1 MATWKYYLEKK
12 TRFQTTQ
19 AQAVSHNDIYIY
31 IYIYIYRLTLKEDQK
46 QKLKQQTGKTT
57 YKLKQIIK
65 YKDISKNKLKKQVGK
80 NHLESSFRTCASGNI
95 RANVLKSVP
104 GDNTAK
110 KVVGKSNKPLNNINV
125 WQCNDNVASKS
136 VWSIPS
142 HYTKFI
148 RVFIDFFGFSG
159 GRWLMQNMVK

>member
-65 YKDISKNKLKKQVGK
+65 YKDISKNKLKK
-80 NHLESSFRTCASGNI
+80 
-95 RANVLKSVP
+95 
-104 GDNTAK
+104 
-110 KVVGKSNKPLNNINV
+110 
-125 WQCNDNVASKS
+125 
-136 VWSIPS
+136 
-142 HYTKFI
+142 
-148 RVFIDFFGFSG
+148 
-159 GRWLMQNMVK
+159 